1 MIIEEA
7 DFRME
12 SVGDNLHFWDL
23 SILKTI
29 KSKDGER
36 QEFKVIGYGLPIS
49 ACLQRIADYRIEC
62 KHPDA
67 MSLKEYIQDYKH
79 TFAFQNFPL
88 YILLQR
94 CTKGT

>member
-12 SVGDNLHFWDL
+12 SIGDNLHFWDL
-23 SILKTI
+23 SVLKTI

-49 ACLQRIADYRIEC
+49 ACIQRIADYRIEC
-62 KHPDA
+62 KSYCDNITYCA
-67 MSLKEYIQDYKH
+67 NAVKFIRTD
-79 TFAFQNFPL
+79 
-88 YILLQR
+88 
-94 CTKGT
+94 KGE

>member
-1 MIIEEA
+1 MIIKKA
-7 DFRME
+7 DYRIQTITN
-12 SVGDNLHFWDL
+12 NLHYWDL
-23 SILKTI
+23 SVLKTI

-67 MSLKEYIQDYKH
+67 MSLKEYIQDYKQEV
-79 TFAFQNFPL
+79 TRL
-88 YILLQR
+88 EEL
-94 CTKGT
+94 TKGI

>member
-67 MSLKEYIQDYKH
+67 MSLKP
-79 TFAFQNFPL
+79 TRPVCRRVCSPMPRL
-88 YILLQR
+88 SLS
-94 CTKGT
+94 